1 MQSTPAGC
9 CCGFA
14 AGLGDSLQE
23 AQRLQRGLLTMG
35 HFVCAELLVA
45 SMYFSHVKH
54 FGSIPDL
61 SAATK
66 MEGIMV
72 AMQTQNPF
80 HTHPMQGLHCDIAFL
95 GLVT

>member
-1 MQSTPAGC
+1 
-9 CCGFA
+9 
-14 AGLGDSLQE
+14 
-23 AQRLQRGLLTMG
+23 MG

-45 SMYFSHVKH
+45 SMCFSHVKH

-72 AMQTQNPF
+72 AMQAGFDSKSISHSSQA
-80 HTHPMQGLHCDIAFL
+80 GLTL
-95 GLVT
+95 